1 MQLNMQPESN
11 EGSSKAIM
19 WETTA
24 SEIQDVERLLLP
36 DGCHFA
42 DDAVQVIRHWNSV
55 DVSACPGSG
64 KTTVLLAKLKLLA
77 DKMPLENGAGIC
89 VLSHTNIAI
98 NEIKSKLA
106 GYADKL
112 MGYPNY
118 IGTIQTFIDRFVTIP
133 YIRRKVGRIVQ
144 PLDDKTYAQ
153 HMLHKMSDKSKYGS
167 LFYIVTKNY
176 ENGGS
181 HYSDRIEHT
190 KALYLREDGA
200 LCIGSQR
207 TPLAGSSKPS
217 ANQFLNLIN
226 DLLINEGIIRYY
238 DAFRYAA
245 DAVDELSNQY
255 TDLFSRRF
263 KYVFIDEYQDCSEVQ
278 RNALNKLF
286 DLSKCVVF
294 HIGDADQAIYNSGN
308 DKTVDWC
315 PNEGAL
321 PISLSRRYVQE
332 IADVLS
338 PLRKNKESI
347 ISAMGEAGQKPV
359 LIIYDKASIKRV
371 LEVFISVLE
380 NRGLYDPNGIYKAI
394 GFIRSENSAGIN
406 IGSYW
411 DGFDGNTRRQNEFS
425 YWGTIDEI
433 CQELQRGK
441 LYRAESLARKLICR
455 LFHYAG
461 VRNTKTGK
469 EHTPSTLRTTL
480 KDTYNDMYTKHIL
493 ELSRLADYNWES
505 VDEVVRSTIDEL
517 LGNKLGN
524 RKSIFSLVPH
534 HFMEKPT
541 INKKTTDNKNV
552 FIDPIR
558 GRHIQFDTVHGVK
571 GETHDAT
578 LYLETELKNGSDIGR
593 VLYCYGVGTAGTS
606 TLFDYSRKIVYV
618 GMSRPKK
625 LLCMAIQES
634 TYQKSNNAFEE
645 WDKIFLCKDG
655 EIAG

>member
-1 MQLNMQPESN
+1 MQRESN

-36 DGCHFA
+36 DGYHFA
-42 DDAVQVIRHWNSV
+42 DDAVHVIRHWNSV

-77 DKMPLENGAGIC
+77 DRMPLENGAGIC
-89 VLSHTNIAI
+89 VLSHTNVAI
-98 NEIKSKLA
+98 NEIKNKLA

-118 IGTIQTFIDRFVTIP
+118 IGTIQSFIDRFVTIP

-144 PLDDKTYAQ
+144 PLDDRTYAQ

-167 LFYIVTKNY
+167 LFYTITKNY
-176 ENGGS
+176 ENGGGN
-181 HYSDRIEHT
+181 YSDRIEHA

-207 TPLAGSSKPS
+207 IPLAGSGKPS
-217 ANQFLNLIN
+217 AEQFFYLIK
-226 DLLINEGIIRYY
+226 DLLISEGIIRYN
-238 DAFRYAA
+238 DAFRYASN
-245 DAVDELSNQY
+245 AVDELSNQY

-263 KYVFIDEYQDCSEVQ
+263 KYVFIDEYQDCSEIQ

-286 DLSKCVVF
+286 DPSKCVVF

-308 DKTVDWC
+308 DKTDDWC

-321 PISLSRRYVQE
+321 PISFSCRYIQE

-338 PLRKNKESI
+338 PLRKSKRLI
-347 ISAMGEAGQKPV
+347 TSAMGDAGQKPV
-359 LIIYDKASIKRV
+359 LIIYDKASIKHV
-371 LEVFISVLE
+371 LEKFISVLE
-380 NRGLYDPNGIYKAI
+380 NRGLHDQNGIYKAI

-411 DGFDGNTRRQNEFS
+411 DGFDGSTKRQNEFS
-425 YWGTIDEI
+425 YWGTIDEM
-433 CQELQRGK
+433 CQELQCGK
-441 LYRAESLARKLICR
+441 LYRAESLVRKLICR

-461 VRNTKTGK
+461 VQNAKTGK

-480 KDTYNDMYTKHIL
+480 RDTYHDIYAEHIL
-493 ELSRLADYNWES
+493 ELSRLSSYTRES
-505 VDEVVRSTIDEL
+505 VDEVVRATIDEL
-517 LGNKLGN
+517 LGNKLGDG
-524 RKSIFSLVPH
+524 KSIFSLIPN
-534 HFMEKPT
+534 HFMEEPT
-541 INKKTTDNKNV
+541 VNNETTNNKNV

-558 GRHIQFDTVHGVK
+558 GRRIQFDTVHGVK

-593 VLYCYGVGTAGTS
+593 VLYCYGVGTAGAS

-618 GMSRPKK
+618 GMSRPRK
-625 LLCMAIQES
+625 LLCVAIQES
-634 TYQKSNNAFEE
+634 TYQKSKDAFRDWE
-645 WDKIFLCKDG
+645 KVIICKDG
-655 EIAG
+655 KLTD